1 MTAGDVQKSLKNVGA
16 ITLFVEDLAEC
27 RGFYGDV
34 LGLPLVFQDDESAA
48 FSLGSLI
55 VNLLV
60 TRSARELIQP
70 AAVAG
75 PEAGARFQLT
85 IDVDD
90 VDAVVAQLSEHG
102 VTVIN
107 GPMDRSWGIRTACF
121 ADPAGH
127 VWELAAPLGAG
138 G

>member
-16 ITLFVEDLAEC
+16 ITLFVEDLAGG
-27 RGFYGDV
+27 RGFYSDV
-34 LGLPLVFQDDESAA
+34 LGLPLVFQDDDSAA

-107 GPMDRSWGIRTACF
+107 GP
-121 ADPAGH
+121 
-127 VWELAAPLGAG
+127 
-138 G
+138 